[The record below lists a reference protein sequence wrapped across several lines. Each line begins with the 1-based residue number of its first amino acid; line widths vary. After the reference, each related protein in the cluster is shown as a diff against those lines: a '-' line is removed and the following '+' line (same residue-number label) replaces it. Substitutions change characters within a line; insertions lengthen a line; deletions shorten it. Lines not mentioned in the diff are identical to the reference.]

1 MATGAGGDDTAY
13 RVGEG
18 RAAGA
23 RVRGAGMATQE
34 DVRRIAL
41 ALPAATEE
49 AGFTFRVAGKGF
61 VWLWRERVDPKK
73 AKVPNPG
80 VIVVRV
86 ADLGEKEAL
95 LASDPAV
102 FFTTDHYDG
111 YRAVL
116 VRLEAIDPSA
126 LEEVIT
132 DSWRTQAPRAPRAL
146 LAETEVDVDAE
157 ADVEG
162 G

>member
-1 MATGAGGDDTAY
+1 
-13 RVGEG
+13 
-18 RAAGA
+18 
-23 RVRGAGMATQE
+23 MATQE

-41 ALPAATEE
+41 ALPGATEE
-49 AGFTFRVAGKGF
+49 PGFTFRVAGRQF
-61 VWLWRERVDPKK
+61 VWLWRERLDPRKP
-73 AKVPNPG
+73 KVPNPG

-95 LASDPAV
+95 LASDPAT

-116 VRLEAIDPSA
+116 VRLDAVDGPELA
-126 LEEVIT
+126 EVVT
-132 DSWRTQAPRAPRAL
+132 DSWRTQAPKRL
-146 LAETEVDVDAE
+146 LSE
-157 ADVEG
+157 VEG

>member
-1 MATGAGGDDTAY
+1 
-13 RVGEG
+13 
-18 RAAGA
+18 
-23 RVRGAGMATQE
+23 MATQE

-41 ALPAATEE
+41 ALPEATEGD
-49 AGFTFRVAGKGF
+49 GFSFAVAGKGF
-61 VWLWRERVDPKK
+61 VWLWRERIDPKK
-73 AKVPNPG
+73 PKVPNPG

-102 FFTTDHYDG
+102 FFTTDHYNG

-116 VRLEAIDPSA
+116 VRLDAIGPSE

-132 DSWRTQAPRAPRAL
+132 DSWRTEAPQAL
-146 LAETEVDVDAE
+146 LAEVDAE
-157 ADVEG
+157 VEG